1 MKFTFKIQQYQTDA
15 VDAVVNVFEGQP
27 FQGGFSYVRDLGGSS
42 ELSLTAEGFANAP
55 IAACVDLLRNI
66 KKIQHDSN
74 IAESDELVH
83 KLGRVQLDVEME
95 TGTGKTYVYIKTMFE
110 LNKRYGWS
118 KFIIVVPSIAIREG
132 VYKSFETM
140 QDHFMQQYGKKARF
154 FIYSS
159 KNLQLL
165 DSFSSDSGLQVM
177 IINSQ
182 AFARDMKEGAKNKTS
197 LIIYTE
203 RDDFQSR
210 KPIDVIAQN
219 NPIIIL
225 DEPQKMGGDATQKG
239 ISRFNPLFTI
249 NYSATHKEKHNLVY
263 VLDALDAYN
272 KKLVKRIQVK
282 GIEVKNLR
290 GVNGYVYLDAP
301 P

>member
-1 MKFTFKIQQYQTDA
+1 MKFTFKIQEYQTQA

-27 FQGGFSYVRDLGGSS
+27 FNGGASYVRDLGGSN
-42 ELSLTAEGFANAP
+42 ELSITAEGFANEP
-55 IAACVDLLRNI
+55 IAPGVDLLKNI
-66 KKIQHDSN
+66 RKIQHDSN

-165 DSFSSDSGLQVM
+165 DSFSSDSGL
-177 IINSQ
+177 
-182 AFARDMKEGAKNKTS
+182 R
-197 LIIYTE
+197 
-203 RDDFQSR
+203 
-210 KPIDVIAQN
+210 
-219 NPIIIL
+219 
-225 DEPQKMGGDATQKG
+225 
-239 ISRFNPLFTI
+239 
-249 NYSATHKEKHNLVY
+249 
-263 VLDALDAYN
+263 
-272 KKLVKRIQVK
+272 
-282 GIEVKNLR
+282 
-290 GVNGYVYLDAP
+290 
-301 P
+301 